1 MFQTHVK
8 GVSSKSDC
16 KWWEYDRWAQILKLH
31 YLYMSVLCSKRHRFC
46 KFITISAGSN
56 IIYGKPQLKCLLY
69 FTYQAKGVISLKQ
82 VRVMKGKLPIK
93 GALWK
98 SALITIS
105 CHYYYDYL
113 FVSFRLT
120 LIIVTRNPAIL
131 FLLIR
136 GCLCMGIKL
145 QGILMLD

>member
-1 MFQTHVK
+1 M
-8 GVSSKSDC
+8 GVWQVSPNC
-16 KWWEYDRWAQILKLH
+16 KVILC
-31 YLYMSVLCSKRHRFC
+31 MSVLCSKRHRFC
-46 KFITISAGSN
+46 KFITKSAGSN
-56 IIYGKPQLKCLLY
+56 IFIYGKPQLKGLLY

-98 SALITIS
+98 SAQITIS
-105 CHYYYDYL
+105 CHHYYDYL

-145 QGILMLD
+145 QGILVLA

>member
-1 MFQTHVK
+1 MDKSNSWQIKSKLPTSVK
-8 GVSSKSDC
+8 
-16 KWWEYDRWAQILKLH
+16 L
-31 YLYMSVLCSKRHRFC
+31 LYTVVLCSKRYPFC
-46 KFITISAGSN
+46 KFITMSAGSN

-69 FTYQAKGVISLKQ
+69 FTSQAKGVISWYSLKQ
-82 VRVMKGKLPIK
+82 VRVMKRKLPIR

-98 SALITIS
+98 SAQITIS
-105 CHYYYDYL
+105 CHHYYDCL

-145 QGILMLD
+145 QGILMLA

>member
-1 MFQTHVK
+1 MM
-8 GVSSKSDC
+8 GVWQVSRNC
-16 KWWEYDRWAQILKLH
+16 KVI
-31 YLYMSVLCSKRHRFC
+31 LYMSVLCSKRHRFC

-69 FTYQAKGVISLKQ
+69 FTYQAKGVISLYSLKQ
-82 VRVMKGKLPIK
+82 VRVMKRKLPIR

-98 SALITIS
+98 SAQITIS
-105 CHYYYDYL
+105 CHHYNDYL

-145 QGILMLD
+145 QGILVLA